1 MSIAGIA
8 TMNRLDAM
16 HLFVRIVESGSFTA
30 VAEQMGLARSVVTRQ
45 IAALEAHLGVKLMV
59 RNTRRLS
66 LTSAGSAYLEKCR
79 VILDL
84 VDAAEASV
92 MEERLT
98 PRGNVRI
105 GLPLSFGLK
114 VLSPLLL
121 EFSTLYP
128 DINLELDFDD
138 RRMNLIEEGM
148 DLSIR
153 IAGQLEP
160 GDIVRKLSSCKLLT
174 IASPDYLQKHGR
186 PTHPSELINHDCLGY
201 TLTASGSSWTYLING
216 RYETVYINCR
226 IKANNGDALTE
237 AVAKGL
243 GISRQ
248 PDFIV
253 NDYLASGE
261 VENIL
266 DEFATPD
273 LGIYAILPS
282 NRYVPHRVRV
292 LLDFLASQL
301 DKKKR

>member
-1 MSIAGIA
+1 
-8 TMNRLDAM
+8 
-16 HLFVRIVESGSFTA
+16 
-30 VAEQMGLARSVVTRQ
+30 
-45 IAALEAHLGVKLMV
+45 
-59 RNTRRLS
+59 
-66 LTSAGSAYLEKCR
+66 
-79 VILDL
+79 
-84 VDAAEASV
+84 
-92 MEERLT
+92 
-98 PRGNVRI
+98 
-105 GLPLSFGLK
+105 
-114 VLSPLLL
+114 LL

-186 PTHPSELINHDCLGY
+186 PVHPSELIHHDCLGY
-201 TLTASGSSWTYLING
+201 TLTASGSSWTYLVDC

-243 GISRQ
+243 GIARQ

-253 NDYLASGE
+253 NDYLASGA
-261 VENIL
+261 VESIL
-266 DEFATPD
+266 DEFTTPD